1 MVISLDS
8 PRRAASIPSEF
19 VSPTNPPASLAKTAT
34 KRTPEAVVRAQTS
47 RTDAAIDAGL
57 VTRFNGGD
65 EAAFVEIVERHRG
78 RVLSLAE
85 RCLRNTGDAEEI
97 AQDTF
102 IRAYRGLAQFR
113 GEASLATWLHRIA
126 MNLARNRYWHFF
138 RRRRHLTMSMDCPL
152 GTENSATL
160 GDLVAT
166 DEADPA
172 RQATVDEFV
181 GVVATCMQRLD
192 ASHREI
198 LTMRN
203 DEHRTYEEIA
213 QALGI
218 HNGTVKSRIARAR
231 GSLRRLMSESYPAVA
246 TAPETTDWF
255 GPARAAGLAA

>member
-1 MVISLDS
+1 MAIPSQS
-8 PRRAASIPSEF
+8 PHASGLTAPSEKPARAAAPATQR
-19 VSPTNPPASLAKTAT
+19 SPETA
-34 KRTPEAVVRAQTS
+34 VRAQTA
-47 RTDAAIDAGL
+47 RADAVIDAGL
-57 VTRFNGGD
+57 IRRFNGGD

-138 RRRRHLTMSMDCPL
+138 RRRRHMSLSLDCPL
-152 GTENSATL
+152 GADSSATFS
-160 GDLVAT
+160 DLVASP
-166 DEADPA
+166 EADPS

-181 GVVATCMQRLD
+181 GVVATCMERLD
-192 ASHREI
+192 PGHREI

-203 DEHRTYEEIA
+203 DQHRTYEEIA

-231 GSLRRLMSESYPAVA
+231 GSLRRLMAESYPPVA
-246 TAPETTDWF
+246 SAPETTDWF
-255 GPARAAGLAA
+255 GPAPAAGLAA